1 MKAQNRYSYT
11 KKTNMHHAL
20 MFIKKPQILTQK
32 PLYKSRPWKT
42 MEAITQ
48 LPQTWL
54 IGVNINHTRKY
65 SEKVK
70 RISWYWYQV
79 EERWPDSSRSVF
91 FFSTCTGFYYCSV
104 AVQWVRVMQ
113 WSGRTCETIIMSY
126 SRLRLTMSILLAYSF
141 KWMDSLPKNQ
151 LKARLFEGFI
161 WKNWT
166 PLP

>member
-1 MKAQNRYSYT
+1 
-11 KKTNMHHAL
+11 

-91 FFSTCTGFYYCSV
+91 FFLILYRFLLLFCSCTVSSRD
-104 AVQWVRVMQ
+104 AIDPEEL
-113 WSGRTCETIIMSY
+113 ETIIMSY
-126 SRLRLTMSILLAYSF
+126 SRLRLTISILLAYSF

-161 WKNWT
+161 SFERSEHPYHK
-166 PLP
+166 

>member
-1 MKAQNRYSYT
+1 
-11 KKTNMHHAL
+11 

-79 EERWPDSSRSVF
+79 EERWPDSSRSF
-91 FFSTCTGFYYCSV
+91 FFFLNLYGFLLLFGNCTVHEFAWCNDPEEL
-104 AVQWVRVMQ
+104 
-113 WSGRTCETIIMSY
+113 ETIIMSY

-141 KWMDSLPKNQ
+141 KLMDSFPKNQ